1 MKLSLFYKKIIENLF
16 IIIYGKVITTNKK
29 IKNLSIT
36 KLDKINNENLSKYNY
51 YLYKL
56 SNGRVFTNC
65 VENVSIIS
73 GNHLVK
79 KASFQ
84 QINGLLKTN
93 KNVTLNTG
101 TPKLIKSINGSLIIL
116 TQGASGHNNYA
127 HWMLDVLP
135 RIKLL
140 LSKMLISEI
149 KNIYVTKLNK
159 FQNQSFSFLGL
170 KTFKIIDPNIFRH
183 VKADQIIS
191 VSHPYYFKKTWFY
204 AQSNL
209 PSWIIKFLRNDIS
222 KKVKF
227 KKKSYKRIFI
237 DRSDSLQ
244 NHSKLIN
251 NTEVIKYLKSKRYKC
266 LRLTELNLK
275 DQISIFKNCNT
286 IIAPHGAGLTN
297 IAFCKK
303 NTKVIEII
311 PHDNKNY
318 LFKRISKIN
327 KLKYKSIYLNK
338 IYNNKN
344 GDMHLKLDDLKK
356 YL

>member
-1 MKLSLFYKKIIENLF
+1 
-16 IIIYGKVITTNKK
+16 
-29 IKNLSIT
+29 
-36 KLDKINNENLSKYNY
+36 
-51 YLYKL
+51 
-56 SNGRVFTNC
+56 
-65 VENVSIIS
+65 
-73 GNHLVK
+73 
-79 KASFQ
+79 
-84 QINGLLKTN
+84 
-93 KNVTLNTG
+93 
-101 TPKLIKSINGSLIIL
+101 
-116 TQGASGHNNYA
+116 
-127 HWMLDVLP
+127 
-135 RIKLL
+135 
-140 LSKMLISEI
+140 MLISEI

-222 KKVKF
+222 KKVKS

-251 NTEVIKYLKSKRYKC
+251 NNEVIKYLKSKRFKC

>member
-56 SNGRVFTNC
+56 NQGRVFTNY

-84 QINGLLKTN
+84 QINGLLKIN
-93 KNVTLNTG
+93 KNATLNTG
-101 TPKLIKSINGSLIIL
+101 TPKLIKSINGSLLIL

-135 RIKLL
+135 KIKLL

-170 KTFKIIDPNIFRH
+170 KSFKIIDPNMFRH

-204 AQSNL
+204 SQSNL

-275 DQISIFKNCNT
+275 DQISI
-286 IIAPHGAGLTN
+286 
-297 IAFCKK
+297 
-303 NTKVIEII
+303 
-311 PHDNKNY
+311 
-318 LFKRISKIN
+318 SKI
-327 KLKYKSIYLNK
+327 KYE
-338 IYNNKN
+338 
-344 GDMHLKLDDLKK
+344 
-356 YL
+356 

>member
-29 IKNLSIT
+29 IRNLSIT

-222 KKVKF
+222 KKVKS

-251 NTEVIKYLKSKRYKC
+251 NNEVIKYLKSKRFKC

>member
-251 NTEVIKYLKSKRYKC
+251 NNEVIKYLKSKRFKC

>member
-29 IKNLSIT
+29 IRNLSIT

-56 SNGRVFTNC
+56 NQGRVFTNY

-73 GNHLVK
+73 GNYLVK

-84 QINGLLKTN
+84 QINGLLKIN
-93 KNVTLNTG
+93 KNATLNTG
-101 TPKLIKSINGSLIIL
+101 TPKLIKSINGSLLIL
-116 TQGASGHNNYA
+116 THGASGHNNYA

-135 RIKLL
+135 KIKLL

-170 KTFKIIDPNIFRH
+170 KSFKIIDPNIFRH

-209 PSWIIKFLRNDIS
+209 PSWIIKFLIDDIS
-222 KKVKF
+222 KKVKS

-251 NTEVIKYLKSKRYKC
+251 NNEVIKYLKSKRFKC

>member
-135 RIKLL
+135 KIKLL

-170 KTFKIIDPNIFRH
+170 KSFKIIDPNIFRH

-286 IIAPHGAGLTN
+286 VIAPHGAGLTN

-311 PHDNKNY
+311 PQDNKNF

-327 KLKYKSIYLNK
+327 KLKYKSIYLDK

-344 GDMHLKLDDLKK
+344 GDMHLNLDDLKK

>member
-101 TPKLIKSINGSLIIL
+101 TPKLIKSINGSLLIL

-222 KKVKF
+222 KKVKS

-251 NTEVIKYLKSKRYKC
+251 NNEVIKYLKSKRFKC

>member
-101 TPKLIKSINGSLIIL
+101 TPKLIKSISGSLLIL

-135 RIKLL
+135 KIKLL

-159 FQNQSFSFLGL
+159 FQNQSFSYLGL
-170 KTFKIIDPNIFRH
+170 KSFKIIDPNIFRH

-222 KKVKF
+222 KKVKS

-275 DQISIFKNCNT
+275 DQISIFKNCNI
-286 IIAPHGAGLTN
+286 IIAPHGAGLSN

-303 NTKVIEII
+303 KTKVIEII
-311 PHDNKNY
+311 PHDNKNF

-327 KLKYKSIYLNK
+327 KLKYKSIYLDK

-344 GDMHLKLDDLKK
+344 GDMHLNLDDLKK

>member
-56 SNGRVFTNC
+56 NQGRVFTNY

-73 GNHLVK
+73 GNYLVK

-84 QINGLLKTN
+84 QINGLLKIN
-93 KNVTLNTG
+93 KNATLNTG
-101 TPKLIKSINGSLIIL
+101 TPKLIKSINGSLLIL

-135 RIKLL
+135 KIKLL

-170 KTFKIIDPNIFRH
+170 KSFKIIDPNIFRH

-275 DQISIFKNCNT
+275 DQISIFKNCST
-286 IIAPHGAGLTN
+286 VIAPHGAGLTN

-311 PHDNKNY
+311 PQDNKNF

-327 KLKYKSIYLNK
+327 KLKYKSIYLDK

-344 GDMHLKLDDLKK
+344 GDMHLNLDDLKK

>member
-1 MKLSLFYKKIIENLF
+1 MKLSLIYKKIIENLF

-84 QINGLLKTN
+84 QINGLLKIN
-93 KNVTLNTG
+93 KNATLNTG

-159 FQNQSFSFLGL
+159 FQNESFSFLGL
-170 KTFKIIDPNIFRH
+170 KSFKIIDPNIFRH

-222 KKVKF
+222 KKVKS
-227 KKKSYKRIFI
+227 KKKGYKRIFI

-251 NTEVIKYLKSKRYKC
+251 NKEVIKYLKSKRYKC

-275 DQISIFKNCNT
+275 DQISIFKNCNM
-286 IIAPHGAGLTN
+286 IIATHGAGLTN

-303 NTKVIEII
+303 ETKVIEII
-311 PHDNKNY
+311 PKNNKNF

-327 KLKYKSIYLNK
+327 KLKYKSIYLDK

>member
-56 SNGRVFTNC
+56 NQGRVFTNY

-73 GNHLVK
+73 GNYLVK

-84 QINGLLKTN
+84 QINGLLKIN
-93 KNVTLNTG
+93 KNATLNTG
-101 TPKLIKSINGSLIIL
+101 TPKLIKSINGSLLIL

-159 FQNQSFSFLGL
+159 FQNQSFSYLGL
-170 KTFKIIDPNIFRH
+170 KSFKIIDPNIFRH

-251 NTEVIKYLKSKRYKC
+251 NTEVIKYLR
-266 LRLTELNLK
+266 
-275 DQISIFKNCNT
+275 
-286 IIAPHGAGLTN
+286 
-297 IAFCKK
+297 
-303 NTKVIEII
+303 VIEYDKIL
-311 PHDNKNY
+311 NY
-318 LFKRISKIN
+318 LEK
-327 KLKYKSIYLNK
+327 
-338 IYNNKN
+338 
-344 GDMHLKLDDLKK
+344 
-356 YL
+356 

>member
-170 KTFKIIDPNIFRH
+170 KSFKIIDPNIFRH

-222 KKVKF
+222 KKVKS

-251 NTEVIKYLKSKRYKC
+251 NNEVIKYLKSKRYKC

-311 PHDNKNY
+311 PQDNKNF

-327 KLKYKSIYLNK
+327 KLKYKSIYLDK

-344 GDMHLKLDDLKK
+344 GDMHLNLDDLKK

>member
-191 VSHPYYFKKTWFY
+191 VTHPYYFKKTWFY

-222 KKVKF
+222 KKVKS
-227 KKKSYKRIFI
+227 KKKSYKKIFI

-251 NTEVIKYLKSKRYKC
+251 NNEVIKYLKSKRFKC

>member
-222 KKVKF
+222 KKVKS

-327 KLKYKSIYLNK
+327 KLKYKSIYLDK

-344 GDMHLKLDDLKK
+344 GDMHLNLDDLKK

>member
-170 KTFKIIDPNIFRH
+170 KSFKIIDPNIFRH

-222 KKVKF
+222 KKVKS

-251 NTEVIKYLKSKRYKC
+251 NNEVIKYLKSKRFKC

>member
-56 SNGRVFTNC
+56 SNGRVFTNY

-73 GNHLVK
+73 GNYLVK

-84 QINGLLKTN
+84 QINGLLKIN
-93 KNVTLNTG
+93 KNATLNTG

-170 KTFKIIDPNIFRH
+170 KSFKIIDPNIFRH

-251 NTEVIKYLKSKRYKC
+251 NNEVIKYLKSKRFKC

-311 PHDNKNY
+311 PEDNKNF

-327 KLKYKSIYLNK
+327 KLKYKSIYLDK

-344 GDMHLKLDDLKK
+344 GDMHLNLDDLKK

>member
-56 SNGRVFTNC
+56 SNGRVFTNY

-73 GNHLVK
+73 GNYLVK

-84 QINGLLKTN
+84 QINGLLKIN
-93 KNVTLNTG
+93 KNATLNTG

-170 KTFKIIDPNIFRH
+170 KSFKIIDPNIFRH

-251 NTEVIKYLKSKRYKC
+251 NNEVIKYLKSKRFKC

>member
-56 SNGRVFTNC
+56 SNGRVFTNF

-170 KTFKIIDPNIFRH
+170 KSFKIIDPNIFRH

-222 KKVKF
+222 KKVKS

-251 NTEVIKYLKSKRYKC
+251 NNEVIKYLKSKRFKC

-344 GDMHLKLDDLKK
+344 GDMHLNLDDLKK

>member
-56 SNGRVFTNC
+56 NEGRVFTNY

-84 QINGLLKTN
+84 QINGLLKAN

-101 TPKLIKSINGSLIIL
+101 TPKLIKSINGSLLIL

-159 FQNQSFSFLGL
+159 FQNQSFNFLGL
-170 KTFKIIDPNIFRH
+170 KSFKIIDPNIFRH

-222 KKVKF
+222 KKVKS
-227 KKKSYKRIFI
+227 KKKGYKKIFI

-251 NTEVIKYLKSKRYKC
+251 NNEVIKYLKSKRYKC

-303 NTKVIEII
+303 NTKVIEIM
-311 PHDNKNY
+311 PQDNKNF

-327 KLKYKSIYLNK
+327 KLKYKSIYLDK

-344 GDMHLKLDDLKK
+344 GDMHLNLDDLKK

>member
-222 KKVKF
+222 KKVKS

-251 NTEVIKYLKSKRYKC
+251 NNEVIKYLKSKRFKC

-344 GDMHLKLDDLKK
+344 GDMHLKLDDLNK

>member
-222 KKVKF
+222 KKVKY

-251 NTEVIKYLKSKRYKC
+251 NNEVIKYLKSKRFKC

-327 KLKYKSIYLNK
+327 KLKYKSIYLDK

>member
-222 KKVKF
+222 KKVKS

-251 NTEVIKYLKSKRYKC
+251 NNEVIKYLKSKRFKC

>member
-56 SNGRVFTNC
+56 NHGRVFTNY

-73 GNHLVK
+73 GNYLVK

-84 QINGLLKTN
+84 QINGLLKIN
-93 KNVTLNTG
+93 KNATLNTG

-251 NTEVIKYLKSKRYKC
+251 NNEVIKYLKSKRYKC

>member
-101 TPKLIKSINGSLIIL
+101 TPKLIKSINGSLLIL

-222 KKVKF
+222 KKVKS

-244 NHSKLIN
+244 SHSKLIN
-251 NTEVIKYLKSKRYKC
+251 NNEVIKYLKSKRFKC

-311 PHDNKNY
+311 PHDNKNF

-327 KLKYKSIYLNK
+327 KLKYKSIYLDK

-344 GDMHLKLDDLKK
+344 GDMYLNLDDLKK

>member
-56 SNGRVFTNC
+56 NQGRVFTNY

-84 QINGLLKTN
+84 QINGLLKIN
-93 KNVTLNTG
+93 KNATLNTG
-101 TPKLIKSINGSLIIL
+101 TPKLIKSINGSLLIL

-135 RIKLL
+135 KIKLL

-209 PSWIIKFLRNDIS
+209 PSWIIKFLRNDI
-222 KKVKF
+222 
-227 KKKSYKRIFI
+227 
-237 DRSDSLQ
+237 
-244 NHSKLIN
+244 
-251 NTEVIKYLKSKRYKC
+251 
-266 LRLTELNLK
+266 
-275 DQISIFKNCNT
+275 
-286 IIAPHGAGLTN
+286 
-297 IAFCKK
+297 
-303 NTKVIEII
+303 
-311 PHDNKNY
+311 
-318 LFKRISKIN
+318 
-327 KLKYKSIYLNK
+327 
-338 IYNNKN
+338 
-344 GDMHLKLDDLKK
+344 
-356 YL
+356 

>member
-1 MKLSLFYKKIIENLF
+1 MKLSLIYKKIIENLF

-56 SNGRVFTNC
+56 NEGRVFTNY

-79 KASFQ
+79 QASFQ
-84 QINGLLKTN
+84 QINGLLKIN

-101 TPKLIKSINGSLIIL
+101 TPKSIKSINGSLLIL

-135 RIKLL
+135 KIKLL

-159 FQNQSFSFLGL
+159 FQNQSFNFLGL
-170 KTFKIIDPNIFRH
+170 KSFKIIDPNIFRH

-222 KKVKF
+222 KKVKS

-237 DRSDSLQ
+237 DRSDSLK

-251 NTEVIKYLKSKRYKC
+251 NNEVIKYLKSKRYKC

-311 PHDNKNY
+311 PEDNKNF

-327 KLKYKSIYLNK
+327 KLKYKSIYLDK

-344 GDMHLKLDDLKK
+344 GDMHLNLDDLKK

>member
-170 KTFKIIDPNIFRH
+170 KSFKIIDPNIFRH

-222 KKVKF
+222 KKVKS

-251 NTEVIKYLKSKRYKC
+251 NNEVIKYLKSKRFKC

-327 KLKYKSIYLNK
+327 KLKYKSIYLDK

-344 GDMHLKLDDLKK
+344 GDMHLNLDDLKK

>member
-56 SNGRVFTNC
+56 SNGRVFTNY

-73 GNHLVK
+73 GNYLVK

-84 QINGLLKTN
+84 QINGLLKIN
-93 KNVTLNTG
+93 KNATLNTG

-251 NTEVIKYLKSKRYKC
+251 NNEVIKYLKSKRFKC

-327 KLKYKSIYLNK
+327 KLKYKSIYLDK

-344 GDMHLKLDDLKK
+344 GDMHLNLDDLKK

>member
-170 KTFKIIDPNIFRH
+170 KSFKIIDPNIFRH

-286 IIAPHGAGLTN
+286 VIAPHGAGLTN

-311 PHDNKNY
+311 PQDNKNF

-327 KLKYKSIYLNK
+327 KLKYKSIYLDK

-344 GDMHLKLDDLKK
+344 GDMHLNLDDLKK

>member
-209 PSWIIKFLRNDIS
+209 PSWIIKFLKNDIS
-222 KKVKF
+222 KKVKS

-251 NTEVIKYLKSKRYKC
+251 NNEVIKYLKSKRFKC

>member
-222 KKVKF
+222 KKVKS
-227 KKKSYKRIFI
+227 KKKSYKKIFI

-244 NHSKLIN
+244 NHSKFIN
-251 NTEVIKYLKSKRYKC
+251 NNEVIKYLKSKRYKC

>member
-170 KTFKIIDPNIFRH
+170 KSFKIIDPNIFRH

-222 KKVKF
+222 KKVKS

-251 NTEVIKYLKSKRYKC
+251 NNEVIKYLKSKRYKC

>member
-135 RIKLL
+135 KIKLL

-222 KKVKF
+222 KKVKS

-251 NTEVIKYLKSKRYKC
+251 NNEVIKYLKSKRFKC

>member
-56 SNGRVFTNC
+56 SNGRVFTNF

-170 KTFKIIDPNIFRH
+170 KSFKIIDPNIFRH

-222 KKVKF
+222 KKVKS

-251 NTEVIKYLKSKRYKC
+251 NNEVIKYLKSKRFKC

>member
-170 KTFKIIDPNIFRH
+170 KSFKIIDPNIFRH

-222 KKVKF
+222 KKVKS

-251 NTEVIKYLKSKRYKC
+251 NNEVIKYLKSKRFKC

-327 KLKYKSIYLNK
+327 KLKYKSIYLDK